1 MEKGKID
8 GRQEEIPKGRPYKTS
23 RPTGPNSVWRAI
35 LGAGFTFPKCSLSI
49 SCSECLSTM

>member
-23 RPTGPNSVWRAI
+23 RPTSPNSVWRAI